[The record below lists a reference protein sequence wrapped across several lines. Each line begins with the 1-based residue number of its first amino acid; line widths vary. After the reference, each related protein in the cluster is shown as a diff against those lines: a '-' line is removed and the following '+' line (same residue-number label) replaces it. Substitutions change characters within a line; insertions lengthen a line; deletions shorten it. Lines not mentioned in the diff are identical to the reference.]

1 MAAGR
6 HRDIRRRQIS
16 GYRILHG
23 RFHGNMRAIDLSG
36 LETGAFRPVELSDA
50 FPKIMLSPLAI
61 FALGPDA
68 VIYGQHYDALR
79 QDLHAYFRPALYS
92 DDILS
97 DIVAVLPEQTGAQ
110 ARLHRYLVSRS
121 AEPISSQQGARA
133 LHGPQG
139 DGTRNARVRVVG
151 FGLDGR
157 GRYLARHDDV
167 RRQADA

>member
-1 MAAGR
+1 
-6 HRDIRRRQIS
+6 
-16 GYRILHG
+16 
-23 RFHGNMRAIDLSG
+23 MRAIDLSG

-68 VIYGQHYDALR
+68 VIYG
-79 QDLHAYFRPALYS
+79 
-92 DDILS
+92 
-97 DIVAVLPEQTGAQ
+97 
-110 ARLHRYLVSRS
+110 
-121 AEPISSQQGARA
+121 

-139 DGTRNARVRVVG
+139 DGTRSARVRVVG